1 MYRAL
6 YRKWRPQRF
15 EDVVG
20 QRAIVAALK
29 NQVASGRVGHAYL
42 FTGVRGTGK
51 TTCAKIFAK
60 AVNCL
65 NPQGGDPCCQC
76 AVCRGIDGGSILD
89 VVEMDAASNNGVD
102 DIRDLRDETAYTP
115 SSCTYKVYI
124 IDEVHMLST
133 AAFNALLKTLEEP
146 PAHVIFILATTE
158 IQKVPATIRSRCQR
172 YDFTRISPE
181 DIAGR
186 VAQVAAAEQLSLTDK
201 AAALI
206 ARLAD
211 GALRDALSILD
222 TCAGVNADID
232 ENVVRRM
239 AGVTDRSYL
248 FRISQAVSAR
258 DAAAALAELAALRQQ
273 SVDVKRLTEELIA
286 HYRSLMLA
294 ALPGGQELL
303 SGVSPDEEA
312 LYLEQGPA
320 LGRREAVRAIRALGV
335 ALEHMARGSDQR
347 IELELA
353 LFSLTEPAQTQ
364 QAAAVPAAAAAQP
377 ARQAVPAASQPAR
390 QETTVRPFASAPVSP
405 APAASTAAPAAQSAQ
420 DLPLWE
426 EPAAPAAAPAAQ
438 SAQDL
443 PPWEEPAAPAT
454 APAAQSAQDLPP
466 WEEPAAPAAAP
477 AAQSAQDL
485 PPWEEPAA
493 SAAPAAQSTQDLP
506 PWEEEA
512 PPEEPAPPAPWS
524 ETPPEEPAAQPVYAA
539 DPQLDKPRRAA
550 ADGVNPYPQWAEVV
564 NRIQQ
569 TDPMLYGYLKKSRA
583 YFDGVRVLIDGGKTF
598 RDFIRVNKGSQ
609 RLIKKLIAEVSG
621 IAVPIGPYEP
631 EKTAARQ
638 KTTAEDSLHKLEAL
652 GLEVTIED
660 NARKRRS

>member
-20 QRAIVAALK
+20 QRTIVAALK
-29 NQVASGRVGHAYL
+29 NQVAAGRVGHAYL

-65 NPQGGDPCCQC
+65 DPQNGDPCGQC
-76 AVCRGIDGGSILD
+76 AVCRGIDDGSILD

-115 SSCTYKVYI
+115 SICRYKVYI

-186 VAQVAAAEQLSLTDK
+186 VAQVAGAEGLALTEGAAG
-201 AAALI
+201 LI

-222 TCAGVNADID
+222 TCAGVTGQID
-232 ENVVRRM
+232 EDVVRRM

-248 FRISQAVSAR
+248 FRMSDALAAR
-258 DAAAALAELAALRQQ
+258 DAASALAELAALRQQ

-294 ALPGGQELL
+294 ALPGGRELL
-303 SGVSPDEEA
+303 SGVSPEEED
-312 LYLEQGPA
+312 LYLAKGPA
-320 LGRREAVRAIRALGV
+320 LGQREAVRAIRALGG

-353 LFSLTEPAQTQ
+353 LFNLTAPDAQPAPATAVA
-364 QAAAVPAAAAAQP
+364 QASPAPAARPQPAAQP
-377 ARQAVPAASQPAR
+377 QPA
-390 QETTVRPFASAPVSP
+390 VRPFASGPVP
-405 APAASTAAPAAQSAQ
+405 APAAEAPAAQPAPQAAPAAEAQ
-420 DLPLWE
+420 PDPANLPPWD
-426 EPAAPAAAPAAQ
+426 EPSQTPPPPAEAAPARDEPLPPPPAEEEAAPPPVEDAPAAQ
-438 SAQDL
+438 
-443 PPWEEPAAPAT
+443 PAF
-454 APAAQSAQDLPP
+454 
-466 WEEPAAPAAAP
+466 
-477 AAQSAQDL
+477 
-485 PPWEEPAA
+485 
-493 SAAPAAQSTQDLP
+493 
-506 PWEEEA
+506 
-512 PPEEPAPPAPWS
+512 
-524 ETPPEEPAAQPVYAA
+524 AA
-539 DPQLDKPRRAA
+539 DPQLDKPRRVAGR
-550 ADGVNPYPQWAEVV
+550 DINPYPQWPEVV
-564 NRIQQ
+564 DRIRD
-569 TDPMLYGYLKKSRA
+569 TDPMLYGYLKKSKA

-609 RLIKKLIAEVSG
+609 RLIKKLIADVSG

-631 EKTAARQ
+631 ETSAGRPKAS
-638 KTTAEDSLHKLEAL
+638 AEDSLHKLEAL
-652 GLEVTIED
+652 GLDVTIED
-660 NARKRRS
+660 GPRRRHS

>member
-29 NQVASGRVGHAYL
+29 NQVAAGRVGHAYL

-65 NPQGGDPCCQC
+65 DPQNGDPCGQC
-76 AVCRGIDGGSILD
+76 AVCRGIDDGSILD

-115 SSCTYKVYI
+115 SICRYKVYI

-186 VAQVAAAEQLSLTDK
+186 VAQVAGAEGLALTEGAAG
-201 AAALI
+201 LI

-222 TCAGVNADID
+222 TCAGVTGQID
-232 ENVVRRM
+232 EDVVRRM

-248 FRISQAVSAR
+248 FRMSDALAAR
-258 DAAAALAELAALRQQ
+258 DAASALAELAALRQQ

-294 ALPGGQELL
+294 ALPGGRELL
-303 SGVSPDEEA
+303 SGVSPEEED
-312 LYLEQGPA
+312 LYLAKGPA
-320 LGRREAVRAIRALGV
+320 LGQREAVRAIRALGG

-353 LFSLTEPAQTQ
+353 LFNLTAPDAQPAP
-364 QAAAVPAAAAAQP
+364 APAAAQASPAPAARPQPAAQP
-377 ARQAVPAASQPAR
+377 QPA
-390 QETTVRPFASAPVSP
+390 VRPFASGPVP
-405 APAASTAAPAAQSAQ
+405 APAAEAPAAQPAPQAAPAAEAQ
-420 DLPLWE
+420 PDPANLPPWD
-426 EPAAPAAAPAAQ
+426 EPSQTPPPPAEAAPAWDEPLPPPPAEEEAAPPPVEDAPAAQ
-438 SAQDL
+438 
-443 PPWEEPAAPAT
+443 PAF
-454 APAAQSAQDLPP
+454 
-466 WEEPAAPAAAP
+466 
-477 AAQSAQDL
+477 
-485 PPWEEPAA
+485 
-493 SAAPAAQSTQDLP
+493 
-506 PWEEEA
+506 
-512 PPEEPAPPAPWS
+512 
-524 ETPPEEPAAQPVYAA
+524 AA
-539 DPQLDKPRRAA
+539 DPQLDKPRRVAGR
-550 ADGVNPYPQWAEVV
+550 DINPYPQWPEVV
-564 NRIQQ
+564 DRIRD
-569 TDPMLYGYLKKSRA
+569 TDPMLYGYLKKSKA

-609 RLIKKLIAEVSG
+609 RLIKKLIADVSG

-631 EKTAARQ
+631 ETSAGRPKAS
-638 KTTAEDSLHKLEAL
+638 AEDSLHKLEAL
-652 GLEVTIED
+652 GLDVTIED
-660 NARKRRS
+660 GPRRRHS